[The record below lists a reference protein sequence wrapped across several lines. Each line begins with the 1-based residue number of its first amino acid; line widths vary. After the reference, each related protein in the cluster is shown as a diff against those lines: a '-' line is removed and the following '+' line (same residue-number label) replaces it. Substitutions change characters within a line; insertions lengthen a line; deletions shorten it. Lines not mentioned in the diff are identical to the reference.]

1 VATKSF
7 SCDVSEKMIWQ
18 PLNHFLKIILRDN
31 LATAMSI
38 YHDHN
43 EKTFWG
49 QSNCFLLMVLI

>member
-1 VATKSF
+1 MATKSF

-49 QSNCFLLMVLI
+49 